1 MVAGN
6 SSAPTVLCALGF
18 YPFNYVIDGSVPT
31 FSTLSPATI
40 ADTRGGILC
49 TTGGQD
55 RGPWVPWPS
64 SSFGLPLDQAISNS
78 FGAILFAYNATGSPY
93 A

>member
-49 TTGGQD
+49 TTGG
-55 RGPWVPWPS
+55 
-64 SSFGLPLDQAISNS
+64 
-78 FGAILFAYNATGSPY
+78 
-93 A
+93 